1 MAQQT
6 EPRIAFVV
14 GNANY
19 GPGALPNALN
29 DAGLVAEALRS
40 IGFEIVEG
48 ADLSQADLI
57 RTYREF
63 LAKVTAGGP
72 DTLAFV
78 YFAGHALS
86 FDGENVL
93 LGVDARLARDSD
105 IALESVRLSDLLRP
119 LGNSP
124 ARAKVMMIDA
134 ARPLPFQP
142 QGRALA
148 RGLEADRP
156 AAGHAG
162 RVLVRAR
169 HGRAGSAG
177 RLRRL
182 CHRDCRNAARAGHR
196 SRYRVHPHPQ
206 PHPFDVRRDSR
217 RRGTFPRSAR
227 RSSSCRRKPRPPA
240 RRRRLRSARLGR
252 CASIGP
258 DEAYALAIE
267 MDTLDGYVGF
277 VRAYP
282 GHPLYAAGLGDDPRA
297 ARGARLDARSGKQY
311 AAGLLDLHATLSE
324 RHVCARMPNSA
335 CAG

>member
-1 MAQQT
+1 MLRRIVLLALSALVFVSWGGWPAVGPADRTAHRLRRRQRRLRAGRAADRAQRRR
-6 EPRIAFVV
+6 PRR
-14 GNANY
+14 
-19 GPGALPNALN
+19 
-29 DAGLVAEALRS
+29 RS
-40 IGFEIVEG
+40 AAQHRFEIVEG

-86 FDGENVL
+86 FDGENFL

-148 RGLEADRP
+148 RGLEAIDA

-169 HGRAGSAG
+169 YGRARSAG

-182 CHRDCRNAARAGHR
+182 CHRDCRNAARARHR
-196 SRYRVHPHPQ
+196 SRYGVHPHPQ
-206 PHPFDVRRDSR
+206 PHPFDVG
-217 RRGTFPRSAR
+217 GTADAVARFSAR
-227 RSSSCRRKPRPPA
+227 RGDRA
-240 RRRRLRSARLGR
+240 R
-252 CASIGP
+252 
-258 DEAYALAIE
+258 
-267 MDTLDGYVGF
+267 
-277 VRAYP
+277 
-282 GHPLYAAGLGDDPRA
+282 AAGSRDRQHAAAASDPPGSA
-297 ARGARLDARSGKQY
+297 DARYRS
-311 AAGLLDLHATLSE
+311 
-324 RHVCARMPNSA
+324 R
-335 CAG
+335 